1 MKKKSI
7 ILICLFFIIVI
18 SVFVIYSKIQKEKEV
33 EALKRRY
40 LMETERI
47 IPNTET
53 DVITIK

>member
-1 MKKKSI
+1 MKKKLI
-7 ILICLFFIIVI
+7 ILICLFFIIII
-18 SVFVIYSKIQKEKEV
+18 SVFVIYSKIQKEKEA

-53 DVITIK
+53 DIITIK

>member
-1 MKKKSI
+1 MKKK
-7 ILICLFFIIVI
+7 LIVLLCLFFINII
-18 SVFVIYSKIQKEKEV
+18 SVFIIHNKIQKEKEA

-40 LMETERI
+40 LLETERI

>member
-18 SVFVIYSKIQKEKEV
+18 SVFVIYSKIQKEKEA
-33 EALKRRY
+33 EALKKRY

>member
-1 MKKKSI
+1 MKKKLI
-7 ILICLFFIIVI
+7 VLICLFFTIII
-18 SVFVIYSKIQKEKEV
+18 SVFVIYSKIQKSKEA
-33 EALKRRY
+33 ESAKRRY

>member
-1 MKKKSI
+1 MKKKLI
-7 ILICLFFIIVI
+7 ILICLFFIIII
-18 SVFVIYSKIQKEKEV
+18 SVFVIYSKIQKEKEA

>member
-1 MKKKSI
+1 MKKK
-7 ILICLFFIIVI
+7 LIVLLCLFFIIII
-18 SVFVIYSKIQKEKEV
+18 SVFIIHNKIQKEKEA
-33 EALKRRY
+33 EALKKRY

>member
-18 SVFVIYSKIQKEKEV
+18 SVFVIYSKIQKEKEA
-33 EALKRRY
+33 EALKKRY
-40 LMETERI
+40 LIETERI